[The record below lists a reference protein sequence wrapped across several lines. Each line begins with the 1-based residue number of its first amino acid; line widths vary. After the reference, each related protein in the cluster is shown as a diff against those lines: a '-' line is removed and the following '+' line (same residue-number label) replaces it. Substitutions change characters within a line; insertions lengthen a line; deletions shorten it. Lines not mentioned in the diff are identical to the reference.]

1 MASRSLRL
9 ALNILDHNDNPRKAR
24 VYRREIDPLE
34 SYSENELRSRYRFGR
49 GGLQFIIDLL
59 SHEIAPATRRSHSSA
74 KMKVLVTLRFLASGS
89 FLEVVGDTFLSFD
102 KSTVSRVVH
111 QGTQAH
117 AAEVN
122 DFIKFPS
129 TRKERD
135 EVKRG
140 LFRIGGFP
148 CAIGCVDGTHVRT
161 KAPFLNE
168 PNYVN
173 RKGFHCIN
181 VQAIF
186 DHGGKH

>member
-1 MASRSLRL
+1 MAARSLRL
-9 ALNILDHNDNPRKAR
+9 TLNILDHNPRKTR

-49 GGLQFIIDLL
+49 EGLQFIIDLL
-59 SHEIAPATRRSHSSA
+59 SDEIAPATRSHSLSA

-111 QGTQAH
+111 QITQAL
-117 AAEVN
+117 ANKVN

-129 TRKERD
+129 TRNEPD

-148 CAIGCVDGTHVRT
+148 CAVGCVDGTHVRI
-161 KAPFLNE
+161 KAPSLSE
-168 PNYVN
+168 PDYVN
-173 RKGFHCIN
+173 RKGFHSIN
-181 VQAIF
+181 VQAIC
-186 DHGGKH
+186 DHEGNH